1 MKKIDSENEEYNVET
16 VNKSSAVKPEK
27 SDDTADNEPVTEVD
41 ENRTVDSKKRRE
53 LILILILAIVLALMF
68 TVFNI
73 KSARDSAQ
81 SAKSSTTITTTAKT
95 TTEPTTAKSKTYS
108 ILGTW
113 KKDDTY
119 MKLNKDES
127 FIYSE
132 GTGKERVIYKGSYS
146 VSYGNTAVND
156 ANMTINEFSNI
167 FHIEKSDLV
176 EGNVC
181 FIQLKPMQMSYGGSA
196 YADYDQESSDENTEI
211 FSNVGVLSQDNNV
224 TKFTYYDNIIG
235 DLFEFSLEK

>member
-16 VNKSSAVKPEK
+16 VNKSIADKPEK
-27 SDDTADNEPVTEVD
+27 SDDTSDNEPVTEVD

-95 TTEPTTAKSKTYS
+95 TTESTTAKPKTYS

-119 MKLNKDES
+119 MKLNKDMS

-181 FIQLKPMQMSYGGSA
+181 FVQLKPTQMSYGGSA
-196 YADYDQESSDENTEI
+196 YADYDRESSDENTEI
-211 FSNVGVLSQDNNV
+211 FSNVGILSQDNSV